1 MGRRPQT
8 GHGVPN
14 EGLFGVSQAIAA
26 DGLVY
31 VAGQI
36 ARHPDGT
43 PIAERGLAAN
53 YAKAVDNLRVL
64 LERLDSGLDRLAH
77 VQVHVTP
84 DIATDLDEIAALHR
98 RHLGAAETSG
108 ALVGVASLIH
118 PAYLVEISAIAALR
132 EGGGPVKHVVEGTP
146 FERELG
152 FARAV
157 RAGRHVFVSGQL
169 PVDAAGALAGGS
181 DVVAQFEQALANAVD
196 AFAAA
201 GASRDDV
208 VATHLFVSVTPDP
221 EQLRAIAAIHRRLLG
236 EGDNRPT
243 ASLIGVA
250 SLPLPGALVEISG
263 IAVLEREEGE

>member
-1 MGRRPQT
+1 MARRPQT

-14 EGLFGVSQAIAA
+14 EDLFGVSQAIAA

-43 PIAERGLAAN
+43 PIAEPGLAAN
-53 YAKAVDNLRVL
+53 YEKALDNLCVL
-64 LERLDSGLDRLAH
+64 LERLDSGLDGLAH

-84 DIATDLDEIAALHR
+84 DLASAVDEIAALHR
-98 RHLGAAETSG
+98 RHLGPARTSG
-108 ALVGVASLIH
+108 ALVGVTSLIH
-118 PAYLVEISAIAALR
+118 PAYLVEISAIAAVR
-132 EGGGPVKHVVEGTP
+132 EGGPVKQVVEGAP

-169 PVDAAGALAGGS
+169 PVDAAGQLAAEG

-208 VATHLFVSVTPDP
+208 VATHLFVTVTPDP

-236 EGDNRPT
+236 DGENRPT

-250 SLPLPGALVEISG
+250 SLPLPGALVEVSG
-263 IAVLEREEGE
+263 IAVTEREEVG

>member
-1 MGRRPQT
+1 MARRPQT

-14 EGLFGVSQAIAA
+14 EELFGVSQAIAA

-43 PIAERGLAAN
+43 PIAEPGLEAN
-53 YAKAVDNLRVL
+53 YEKAVDNLRVL

-84 DIATDLDEIAALHR
+84 DLAAEVDDVAALHR
-98 RHLGAAETSG
+98 RHLGAAGTSG
-108 ALVGVASLIH
+108 ALVGVTSLVH

-132 EGGGPVKHVVEGTP
+132 EGGPVKHVVEGTP

-157 RAGRHVFVSGQL
+157 RVGKQVFVSGQL
-169 PVDAAGALAGGS
+169 PVDAAGAVVGGS

-201 GASRDDV
+201 GAAPDDV
-208 VATHLFVSVTPDP
+208 VATHLFVTVTPDP
-221 EQLRAIAAIHRRLLG
+221 DQLRAIAAIHRRLLG
-236 EGDNRPT
+236 EGENRPT

-250 SLPLPGALVEISG
+250 SLPLGAALVEVSG
-263 IAVLEREEGE
+263 VAVLEREETE